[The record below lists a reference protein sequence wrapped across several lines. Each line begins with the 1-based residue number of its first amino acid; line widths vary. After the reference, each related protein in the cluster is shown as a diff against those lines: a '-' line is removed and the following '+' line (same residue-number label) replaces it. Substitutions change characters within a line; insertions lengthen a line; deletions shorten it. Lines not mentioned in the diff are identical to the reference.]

1 MSVGAVGEQD
11 TEKSLDKIWY
21 REGERGNI
29 LVSRVVSPSLYMP
42 LRNVTCAF
50 GEPNGVDDDK
60 SWNGMESPAELYD
73 KDEANMKMR
82 DLLNRANERANEDPF
97 TQGREGVS
105 E

>member
-1 MSVGAVGEQD
+1 MLA
-11 TEKSLDKIWY
+11 SLANRTLKRVWIRY
-21 REGERGNI
+21 GTARGRGNI

-82 DLLNRANERANEDPF
+82 DLLNRSRASERGPLYAREG
-97 TQGREGVS
+97 GRE
-105 E
+105 

>member
-1 MSVGAVGEQD
+1 
-11 TEKSLDKIWY
+11 
-21 REGERGNI
+21 
-29 LVSRVVSPSLYMP
+29 MP

>member
-21 REGERGNI
+21 REREGGNI
-29 LVSRVVSPSLYMP
+29 LVSRVVSPFSPYMP
-42 LRNVTCAF
+42 HRSVTCAF

-73 KDEANMKMR
+73 KDEVNMKMR
-82 DLLNRANERANEDPF
+82 DLLNRASERA
-97 TQGREGVS
+97 S

>member
-21 REGERGNI
+21 REREGGNI
-29 LVSRVVSPSLYMP
+29 LVSRVVSPSPYMP

-73 KDEANMKMR
+73 KDEDGR
-82 DLLNRANERANEDPF
+82 QHEDARSVE
-97 TQGREGVS
+97 QS

>member
-1 MSVGAVGEQD
+1 MVP
-11 TEKSLDKIWY
+11 
-21 REGERGNI
+21 RRRGRQHI
-29 LVSRVVSPSLYMP
+29 GKPRRLSPYMP

-105 E
+105 ERAG